1 MESSAGQYQDSSDD
15 DEILTMLYME
25 QSTPHPT
32 RIELELQGKPCELKI
47 DIGAAVSIMS
57 EKLVNSVLPGAQLER
72 TNVSLR
78 MYTLS

>member
-15 DEILTMLYME
+15 DEILTVLYTE

-32 RIELELQGKPCELKI
+32 HIELELQGKPCELKI
-47 DIGAAVSIMS
+47 DIGAIMS